1 MTYTLIYINLLGQ
14 REVLTEH
21 ATDDDIEIFVNN
33 SDDITVISEDTDRRV
48 EIEMESGIVY
58 IYEPVNSAPS
68 HLTDYKY
75 DPFMNRG
82 KY

>member
-1 MTYTLIYINLLGQ
+1 MTYKLIYINLMNQ

-48 EIEMESGIVY
+48 EIEMKSVVRY
-58 IYEPVNSAPS
+58 IYEPNESGDV
-68 HLTDYKY
+68 K
-75 DPFMNRG
+75 
-82 KY
+82 